1 MMYLPRFS
9 GLTKPGLGPAA
20 ELLFGIAQKVTKK
33 ASPGPRL
40 SPAVLATGGTKTNR
54 PMAR

>member
-1 MMYLPRFS
+1 MR
-9 GLTKPGLGPAA
+9 GLVCYGFVSPNG

-33 ASPGPRL
+33 ASPGPRCSL
-40 SPAVLATGGTKTNR
+40 VVLATGGTKTNR